1 MIQVC
6 LFPVFLFK
14 EWMCDF
20 KLPPIK
26 IKSNDNFWSWGKTV
40 PLDLSHEIG
49 FAGLWCAGNS
59 NIPQS
64 CKANPT
70 ISGNVKKELFF
81 FTKKGL
87 QVCTK
92 RFGCQKG
99 ILVQGPR
106 FADFAFI
113 MSNASESSERS
124 ACQSLA
130 HGMLGI
136 AHDCLSTSSEKLGS
150 EIIGMSR
157 CSFPEQTGI
166 EKFGLVTR
174 LVKKKLIIVKKY
186 DSDSGYRLWDCL
198 MTGHD
203 NLLPTTDSHVR

>member
-26 IKSNDNFWSWGKTV
+26 IKSNNNFWSWGKTV

-81 FTKKGL
+81 SPKRVCRFAPKGL
-87 QVCTK
+87 DARKAFWFRGPALQILHSLCRMPVSLRKEAHASLWPMACWALHMTACQQARRSLDLK
-92 RFGCQKG
+92 LLGCQDA
-99 ILVQGPR
+99 L
-106 FADFAFI
+106 F
-113 MSNASESSERS
+113 
-124 ACQSLA
+124 
-130 HGMLGI
+130 
-136 AHDCLSTSSEKLGS
+136 LSKPG
-150 EIIGMSR
+150 
-157 CSFPEQTGI
+157 
-166 EKFGLVTR
+166 
-174 LVKKKLIIVKKY
+174 
-186 DSDSGYRLWDCL
+186 
-198 MTGHD
+198 
-203 NLLPTTDSHVR
+203 